1 MKNKY
6 KYILCFAFTLIALG
20 SYILFI
26 EDEKQVDNDKTIK
39 QQYEL
44 SFLDIVGDEINVE
57 DEGYQYYKID
67 KLNKSYINDYNITTK
82 NKYSFGY
89 LDSLICIED
98 DFYKKEFGSTNFT
111 IQAGYYNDFFSLENL
126 LEKVKTEYKN
136 DGYTK
141 INYSLGN
148 PIIIDEYKVSYIKFV
163 AAKENNTFNSENYVE
178 KYKEEFYIYIETID
192 NVVTIRYKLNNYKFD
207 IETLNQ
213 IINSISIEKNKASYL
228 VSKVENQE
236 ISGKLTAIDS
246 KNNISN
252 LFYNFSTDKCH
263 EIDSISNGSSSVSF
277 STSDK
282 KMIFTIKMLNVIYD
296 KTHYQDLYSYYKEYL
311 ENLYTKNNNIEGYSS
326 KDFIANDKKYLR
338 ISFVNKDKETEN
350 VFYIEFVNSEIII
363 IYSFESENKILDSD
377 TIYFLDCDVK

>member
-6 KYILCFAFTLIALG
+6 KYILCFAFFLISFG
-20 SYILFI
+20 SYILFS
-26 EDEKQVDNDKTIK
+26 EDEKKVEKDKTIK
-39 QQYEL
+39 PQYEI

-57 DEGYQYYKID
+57 SQGYQYYKID

-82 NKYSFGY
+82 NKYIFGY
-89 LDSLICIED
+89 LDNLICIED
-98 DFYKKEFGSTNFT
+98 DFYKKEFGSTNFN
-111 IQAGYYNDFFSLENL
+111 IQAGYFNDFFSLENL

-207 IETLNQ
+207 NETLNQ

-282 KMIFTIKMLNVIYD
+282 KMIFTIKILNVIYD

>member
-6 KYILCFAFTLIALG
+6 KYILCFAFFLIAFG
-20 SYILFI
+20 SYILFS
-26 EDEKQVDNDKTIK
+26 EDEKKVEKDKTIK
-39 QQYEL
+39 PQYEI
-44 SFLDIVGDEINVE
+44 SFLDIVGDEIDVE
-57 DEGYQYYKID
+57 SQGYQYYKID

-82 NKYSFGY
+82 NKYIFGY
-89 LDSLICIED
+89 LDNLICIED
-98 DFYKKEFGSTNFT
+98 DFYKKEFGSTNFN
-111 IQAGYYNDFFSLENL
+111 IQAGYFNDFFSLENL
-126 LEKVKTEYKN
+126 LDKVKTEYKN

-141 INYSLGN
+141 MNYSLGN
-148 PIIIDEYKVSYIKFV
+148 PIIIDENKVSYIKFV
-163 AAKENNTFNSENYVE
+163 AAKENNTLNGENYVE

-282 KMIFTIKMLNVIYD
+282 KMTFTIKILNVIYD

-338 ISFVNKDKETEN
+338 ISFVNKDKKTEN
-350 VFYIEFVNSEIII
+350 ISYIEFVNSEIII